1 MLRPL
6 LISFAAIGFGP
17 LVGEGLPATPVDV
30 EVGRQVVELRKP
42 LIAKRPGA
50 RLVLYVRDTSDLGV
64 TESDSMAAFESAV
77 PEGSVVAY
85 LRSADDE
92 ELVLQQTGYSFYRG
106 YAGIILSAPDTQ
118 LHMERFQHL
127 EVETNVALKGVRF
140 VWLDRDG
147 RRVEDVAPSL

>member
-1 MLRPL
+1 MWSLV
-6 LISFAAIGFGP
+6 SFAAIGFGP
-17 LVGEGLPATPVDV
+17 LVGEGLPVAPVDV

-50 RLVLYVRDTSDLGV
+50 RLVLYVRDTSSLRV
-64 TESDSMAAFESAV
+64 TDPDVESAFESAV

-85 LRSADDE
+85 LRGSDDA
-92 ELVLQQTGYSFYRG
+92 ELILQQTGYSFYRG
-106 YAGIILSAPDTQ
+106 YAGIVLSAPGTQ
-118 LHMERFQHL
+118 LHMDRFQHL
-127 EVETNVALKGVRF
+127 ELETNVALKGVRF